1 MTLGSCR
8 SDSWFAH
15 SVSVKD
21 QPRTFPKELLQGW
34 AVQRGLDSPGKESS
48 RSQNPLVCHCP
59 GEECGTDC
67 VTPKLD
73 VTGVWKHPDKAE
85 MKDLDTKIF
94 LKRQNKTQ
102 QKNLH
107 VQTHTKK
114 KLSTKNSRQKQPFG
128 ENQQNLSLFSKSSIK
143 KESDLSKSE
152 VSLFTAEGLCCSQD
166 WIS

>member
-67 VTPKLD
+67 FTPKLD

-85 MKDLDTKIF
+85 MKDFDTKIF

-102 QKNLH
+102 QK
-107 VQTHTKK
+107 
-114 KLSTKNSRQKQPFG
+114 
-128 ENQQNLSLFSKSSIK
+128 KSSPPNWHQKETQHQKLKAETALWWESAKPVPVQQKLNK
-143 KESDLSKSE
+143 KRKWFKREWS
-152 VSLFTAEGLCCSQD
+152 VSFHSWRTLLLTGLN
-166 WIS
+166 